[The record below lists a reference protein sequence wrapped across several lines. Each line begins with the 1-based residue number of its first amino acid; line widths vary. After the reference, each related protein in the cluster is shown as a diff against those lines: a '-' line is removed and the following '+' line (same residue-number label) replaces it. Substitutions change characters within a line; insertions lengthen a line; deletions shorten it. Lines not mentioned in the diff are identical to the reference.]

1 MSDSIGDPL
10 PGMIGSKVQINGK
23 VYEVVDTIDPGN
35 ESRVTPE
42 VKEVLDAMNK
52 Q

>member
-10 PGMIGSKVQINGK
+10 PGMIGSTVEIDGK
-23 VYEVVDTIDPGN
+23 VYTVVD
-35 ESRVTPE
+35 
-42 VKEVLDAMNK
+42 K